1 MVNREPTTNQRE
13 NFDKFTAP
21 NNNIIQCFFGQLGGL
36 LPRSKER
43 GTLDIS
49 REERSNKC
57 FRIDGSKVCIFTFFL
72 FASQSS
78 ISTHSYQ
85 QYRCLFIFGKNGMYS
100 KQTYDCFEQGNM
112 GLFIEKRDQNY
123 FRILP
128 RVTKCGSRYSMQ
140 DSEGCR

>member
-1 MVNREPTTNQRE
+1 MLAATLRYRVIQRQQIAELSNTKKVRFNDIFDTGNKKKAAMVNREPTTNQRE

-36 LPRSKER
+36 LLRSKER

-78 ISTHSYQ
+78 INTHSYQ
-85 QYRCLFIFGKNGMYS
+85 
-100 KQTYDCFEQGNM
+100 
-112 GLFIEKRDQNY
+112 
-123 FRILP
+123 
-128 RVTKCGSRYSMQ
+128 
-140 DSEGCR
+140 

>member
-1 MVNREPTTNQRE
+1 MSPLFHSHCSVSGNSSISSNSKTADSRTFKYKKSSIQWYFWHRKQKKAAMVNREPTTNQRE

-78 ISTHSYQ
+78 INTHSYQ
-85 QYRCLFIFGKNGMYS
+85 
-100 KQTYDCFEQGNM
+100 
-112 GLFIEKRDQNY
+112 
-123 FRILP
+123 
-128 RVTKCGSRYSMQ
+128 
-140 DSEGCR
+140 